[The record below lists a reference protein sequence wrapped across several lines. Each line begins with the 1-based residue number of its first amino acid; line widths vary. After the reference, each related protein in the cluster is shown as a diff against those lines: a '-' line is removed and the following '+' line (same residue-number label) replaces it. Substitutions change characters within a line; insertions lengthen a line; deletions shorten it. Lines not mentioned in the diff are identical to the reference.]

1 MTESATV
8 RPITI
13 LMAEDEEADRML
25 TREAMRTAR
34 AINELRFVGDGLEL
48 LEYLRREGP
57 YSEPASSPRPELI
70 LLDLNMPRMDG
81 QTALAR
87 IKADEELRRIPV
99 VVLTTSDDDQD
110 VLRSYHLGA
119 ASYITK
125 PVTFDSLVEVV
136 KTLDQYWTGIVT
148 LPPGGDGSASL
159 EA

>member
-1 MTESATV
+1 MTETATV